1 MATDPLIDFAFLDEL
16 SGGDSKYKYEVL
28 NIFLSTT
35 PDGMANLER
44 LVKEG
49 SDFEALYKQAHAL
62 KSSVSII
69 KIRGMYDGLASVE
82 ALGRQI
88 HEQKAPEK
96 DEESKEQLNAT
107 FNEVLA
113 TFNEAH
119 PELIKVRDENKS
131 AE

>member
-35 PDGMANLER
+35 PEGINNLER
-44 LVKEG
+44 LVKEQ

-69 KIRGMYDGLASVE
+69 KIRGMYDGLATVE

-96 DEESKEQLNAT
+96 DEESKEELTAT

-119 PELIKVRDENKS
+119 PELIKVRDENKP

>member
-1 MATDPLIDFAFLDEL
+1 MATDTLIDFAFLDEL

-35 PDGMANLER
+35 PEGINNLER
-44 LVKEG
+44 LVKEQ

-69 KIRGMYDGLASVE
+69 KIRGMYDGLATVE

-96 DEESKEQLNAT
+96 DEESKEELTAT

-119 PELIKVRDENKS
+119 PELIKVRDENKP